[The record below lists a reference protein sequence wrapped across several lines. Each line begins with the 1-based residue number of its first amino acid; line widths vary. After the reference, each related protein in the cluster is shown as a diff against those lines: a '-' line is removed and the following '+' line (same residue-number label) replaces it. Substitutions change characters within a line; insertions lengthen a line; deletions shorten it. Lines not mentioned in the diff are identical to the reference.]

1 MRRSHAVAASD
12 AASAPAA
19 EPPDEA
25 VARILTRIRASAAGS
40 AERFDD
46 VTALHA
52 LCAAER
58 PPKELKALARAF
70 IGEEGPEG
78 LYDVLSGMRGDWM
91 GDARRGTLGLVSK
104 FGSLPGPIGMAV
116 AGYRNQVEAAA
127 MATHCDV
134 KSHGH

>member
-1 MRRSHAVAASD
+1 M
-12 AASAPAA
+12 
-19 EPPDEA
+19 
-25 VARILTRIRASAAGS
+25 
-40 AERFDD
+40 
-46 VTALHA
+46 
-52 LCAAER
+52 
-58 PPKELKALARAF
+58 
-70 IGEEGPEG
+70 
-78 LYDVLSGMRGDWM
+78 LYDVLSCMRGDWM